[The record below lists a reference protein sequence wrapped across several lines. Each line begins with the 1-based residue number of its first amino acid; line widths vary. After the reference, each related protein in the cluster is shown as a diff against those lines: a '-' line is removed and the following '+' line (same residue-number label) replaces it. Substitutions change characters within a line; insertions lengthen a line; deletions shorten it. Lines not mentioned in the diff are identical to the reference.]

1 MAMGLVAAMGIL
13 CCACQSQSESIDT
26 SDDTSTF
33 DALGNVDIDTSFIHD
48 ENLKLNSYKA
58 EKLGEFKLP
67 PDFYARYKLTKD
79 A

>member
-1 MAMGLVAAMGIL
+1 MAMCLAATMGIL
-13 CCACQSQSESIDT
+13 CCACQSQSESTD
-26 SDDTSTF
+26 TF
-33 DALGNVDIDTSFIHD
+33 DVLGNVDIDTSFIHD

-67 PDFYARYKLTKD
+67 SDFYARYKLTKD

>member
-1 MAMGLVAAMGIL
+1 MAMGLAVAMGIL

-26 SDDTSTF
+26 SDDASTF

-58 EKLGEFKLP
+58 EKLGEFKLLS
-67 PDFYARYKLTKD
+67 DFYARYKLTKD